1 MKLLQFLVFI
11 GFVSVLSPAFA
22 DSAAEEEAEKLLNA
36 VGMDE
41 VLSQSMA
48 QMLDVQLQ
56 QNPALV
62 PYKEVM
68 LEFLGKYMSYES
80 LKPDMIRIY
89 SEAFTASE
97 LREINAF
104 YATDVGRKTIEKMP
118 VLMAQGSQIAVAR
131 VQENMGELQSM
142 IQAESER
149 IQKLQQQ

>member
-1 MKLLQFLVFI
+1 MKLFQFLVFI

-149 IQKLQQQ
+149 IQKLQQ